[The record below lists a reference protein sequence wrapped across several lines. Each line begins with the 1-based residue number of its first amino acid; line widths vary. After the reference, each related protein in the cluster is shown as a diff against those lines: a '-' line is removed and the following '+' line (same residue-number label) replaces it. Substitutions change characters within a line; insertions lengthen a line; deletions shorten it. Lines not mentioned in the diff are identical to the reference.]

1 MLDERHTPDRP
12 PEQAHAAAAQTDRRA
27 LLAGVGGLAAGA
39 FLAGAARTAHAGP
52 LDPPPGPIAPTPGP
66 EPRIAINATNTP
78 GDANRLYTITQPGS
92 YYLTG
97 NILGQSGKSGIGITA
112 DNVTIDLNGF
122 ALLGGGVGQTG
133 IAEVG
138 DNANI
143 RVRNGHITGWLSG
156 GLRLGSPGASV
167 EHVSVTLCS
176 TGIEVGD
183 AAQIRACAASECG
196 FDGFEAGESATFTD
210 CSASFNG
217 RNGFAASAGAV
228 FARCAARWNE
238 QSGMVGGANSIFS
251 LCRAEHNGFR
261 GILGLAACAVVD
273 CVVVSN
279 RLGGINVFWSSL
291 VARCIADQNSGDAG
305 IRADLGSSIV
315 DCVSTTNS
323 SHGIEA
329 VADCL
334 VRNNLCRLNGPLS
347 SFAGILVTG
356 ADARIEGNHC
366 TENVRGIRV
375 TASGCL
381 IRGNTCANNSS
392 VNWDIA
398 TGNAVATIVAANI
411 NFAPISGDTYA
422 GNLGTTDPNANF
434 TY

>member
-1 MLDERHTPDRP
+1 MSDTPDMHP
-12 PEQAHAAAAQTDRRA
+12 AESRRA
-27 LLAGVGGLAAGA
+27 LLAGLGGVAAGA
-39 FLAGAARTAHAGP
+39 LLAGRAGAGP
-52 LDPPPGPIAPTPGP
+52 LDPPPGPITPTPGP
-66 EPRIAINATNTP
+66 EPRIAVNSTNTP
-78 GDANRLYTITQPGS
+78 GDADSLYMITQPGS
-92 YYLTG
+92 YYLAG
-97 NILGQSGKSGIGITA
+97 NLVGEAGKSGIGIAA

-122 ALLGGGVGQTG
+122 ALLGGGVGQAG
-133 IAEVG
+133 VVAFG
-138 DNANI
+138 DSENI
-143 RVRNGHITGWLSG
+143 RVRNGHLTGWLNE

-196 FDGFEAGESATFTD
+196 FEGFEAGESSTFTD

-217 RNGFAASAGAV
+217 RNGFTASAGAG
-228 FARCAARWNE
+228 FARCAAHGNE
-238 QSGMVGGANSIFS
+238 QNGIVGGANSIFS
-251 LCRAEHNGFR
+251 LCRAEHNGSR
-261 GILGLAACAVVD
+261 GILGLTACSVVD

-315 DCVSTTNS
+315 DCVSTANS

-329 VADCL
+329 AADCL

-347 SFAGILVTG
+347 TIAGILVTG
-356 ADARIEGNHC
+356 ADTRIEGNQC
-366 TENVRGIRV
+366 TENGRGIRV
-375 TASGCL
+375 TAAGCL

-398 TGNAVATIVAANI
+398 TGNALAAIVAANI
-411 NFAPISGDTYA
+411 NFAPISGNTYA